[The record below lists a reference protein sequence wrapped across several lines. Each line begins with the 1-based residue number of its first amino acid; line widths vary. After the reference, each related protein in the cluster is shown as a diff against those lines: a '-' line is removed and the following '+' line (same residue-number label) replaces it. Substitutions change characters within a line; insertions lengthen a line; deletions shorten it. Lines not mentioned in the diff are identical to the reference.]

1 MKTRAL
7 LAAFALA
14 LLAACAESP
23 TGPSVQ
29 PNTPA
34 SYGSNGL
41 GSGL

>member
-23 TGPSVQ
+23 TDPSVQ
-29 PNTPA
+29 PTGAN
-34 SYGSNGL
+34 YGSSALGTGL
-41 GSGL
+41 